1 MKMLL
6 FVFRSS
12 LEDEMLRLLKE
23 QNVSSFTAI
32 PSVLGVGETGKAL
45 GTLDSAGTNSLV
57 LVVLEDDPARQLE
70 SAFRSYYEILVEK
83 QQGTS
88 IPMTLFELPCQKII

>member
-12 LEDEMLRLLKE
+12 LEDDMLRLLKE

-45 GTLDSAGTNSLV
+45 GTLDSAGTNELI
-57 LVVLEDDPARQLE
+57 LVVLEKNQAKQLE
-70 SAFRSYYEILVEK
+70 TAFRAYYEELMQR

>member
-57 LVVLEDDPARQLE
+57 LVVLEDGPARQLE
-70 SAFRSYYEILVEK
+70 SAFRSYYENLVEK